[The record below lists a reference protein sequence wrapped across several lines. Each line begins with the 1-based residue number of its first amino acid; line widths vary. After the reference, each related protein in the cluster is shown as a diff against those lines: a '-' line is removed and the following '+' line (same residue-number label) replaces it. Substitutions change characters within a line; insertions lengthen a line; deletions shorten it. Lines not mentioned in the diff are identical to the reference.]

1 MSTRRLPPV
10 RSRIAWSD
18 AQSIHVHGFDLCQE
32 LLGKLD
38 LGSMAFLQLV
48 HRMPTPQESVVF
60 NALLV
65 SLVEHGITPSTL
77 SARLTL
83 LGAPEALQGAVA
95 AGLLGL
101 GTTFVGTIEG
111 AARIVQE
118 NPLTSRIPEEVD
130 GLADSIVVKFVEQR
144 QPIPGVGHPIHK
156 PVDPRAERLFDLA
169 REHRIDDSGEV
180 LIRAVSRAA
189 ERRLQRS
196 LPVNVTGAVGA
207 IATTLGVPWG
217 VTRGLG
223 LMARTVGLVGHLL
236 EELEQPIARSIWYQ
250 AEEQAHAEVHSKP
263 KGDR

>member
-1 MSTRRLPPV
+1 V

-18 AQSIHVHGFDLCQE
+18 AQSIHIHGLDLCRE
-32 LLGKLD
+32 LLGRVD

-48 HRMPTPQESVVF
+48 RRVPTPAEAVVF

-77 SARLTL
+77 SARMTL

-118 NPLTSRIPEEVD
+118 NPLPSREPEAVD
-130 GLADSIVVKFVEQR
+130 TLAERIVTLFLEQQR
-144 QPIPGVGHPIHK
+144 AIPGVGHPIHK
-156 PVDPRAERLFDLA
+156 PTDPRAERLFALA
-169 REHRIDDSGEV
+169 REHGVDDSAEA
-180 LIRAVSRAA
+180 LMRAVSRAA
-189 ERRLQRS
+189 ERRLSRS

-207 IATTLGVPWG
+207 IASALGVPWQ

-236 EELEQPIARSIWYQ
+236 EEIEQPIARSVWHQ
-250 AEEQAHAEVHSKP
+250 AEEQAQAELKSNP
-263 KGDR
+263 QAGP